1 MKIRLNNKYVRWG
14 LAAFVVIAASI
25 TFYYFIFHGHEIRSG
40 FSTVINLLMPV
51 IFGLTTAYLLTPI
64 LNFVEEKVL
73 HPLASKL
80 HFNKAKKYAKTVRG
94 VGILITAFLFIALIY
109 LLIYMLM
116 SQIVPSVQ
124 EIVNNFDSYTNNFI
138 AWVNKT
144 LEDNPAY
151 GEYFTK
157 TIDQYSEKLTAWI
170 EQIVPNTLAF
180 IKTISLSVI
189 NLLSFLWDFII
200 GFIIS
205 IYVLANKELFAAQ
218 AKKLTYALFERETAN
233 IVIRNF
239 RFTHKTFIGFMG
251 GKIVDSI
258 IIGILCFIGTSL
270 LKMPYAAL
278 VSVIVGCTNII
289 PFFGP
294 FLGAI
299 PCTILIFVVDPLHPL
314 NCLYFVIFIFIL
326 QQFDGNF
333 LGPKILG
340 NATGLSGFWVIFA
353 ITFFGGMFGILG
365 MIAGVPVFS
374 VIYAAI
380 RSFVNSRLKKKEM
393 SPNIE
398 EYSELEYI
406 DESGVHHK
414 TPDVFDKASSP
425 EKEKTDAPKI

>member
-1 MKIRLNNKYVRWG
+1 MKIKLNNKYIRWG
-14 LAAFVVIAASI
+14 FAAFLVIAASI
-25 TFYYFIFHGHEIRSG
+25 TFYYFIFYGNEIRSG
-40 FSTVINLLMPV
+40 FNILLDLLMPIV
-51 IFGLTTAYLLTPI
+51 FGLTTAYLLTPI
-64 LNFVEEKVL
+64 LNFVEIKIL
-73 HPLASKL
+73 HPLCSKINFL
-80 HFNKAKKYAKTVRG
+80 KKIKKSTVRG

-124 EIVNNFDSYTNNFI
+124 DIINNFDSYTNNI
-138 AWVNKT
+138 IKWVSNT
-144 LEDNPAY
+144 LEDNPTY
-151 GEYFTK
+151 GEYITK
-157 TIDQYSEKLTAWI
+157 TIDQYSDQLTSWF

-218 AKKLTYALFERETAN
+218 AKKIAYALFECETAN
-233 IVIRNF
+233 VIISNF

-251 GKIVDSI
+251 GKIVDSL

-270 LKMPYAAL
+270 LRTPYAAL
-278 VSVIVGCTNII
+278 VSVIVGVTNII

-299 PCTILIFVVDPLHPL
+299 PSTILIFVVDPIHPL
-314 NCLYFVIFIFIL
+314 NCLYFVIFIFLL

-353 ITFFGGMFGILG
+353 ITFFGGIFGILG
-365 MIAGVPVFS
+365 MIAGVPIFS

-380 RSFVNSRLKKKEM
+380 RSYINTRLEKKHM
-393 SPNIE
+393 SKAVE
-398 EYSELEYI
+398 EYSKLEYI
-406 DESGVHHK
+406 DSAGVFHMTGEQTTDVEVVTDESQAVTK
-414 TPDVFDKASSP
+414 NK
-425 EKEKTDAPKI
+425 